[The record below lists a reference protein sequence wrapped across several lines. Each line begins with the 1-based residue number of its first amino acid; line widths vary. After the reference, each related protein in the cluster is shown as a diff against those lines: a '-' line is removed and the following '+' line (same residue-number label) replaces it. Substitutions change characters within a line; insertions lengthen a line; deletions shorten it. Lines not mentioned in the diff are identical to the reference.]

1 MPKVIYTTSKGLV
14 EESGSG
20 INLEIGPTMTV
31 QAKVANGSVVFP
43 GVYTVSGS
51 LAVTLTM
58 PKAETVP
65 GGVFVFRA
73 VSAHAHAVTGSLETE
88 GTTVF
93 TDGTDEGS
101 KLALAAA
108 VGNSVSLISDGKNF
122 CVLANSGSLTISGT

>member
-1 MPKVIYTTSKGLV
+1 MPKVIYTASKGLV
-14 EESGSG
+14 EEGGSG

>member
-1 MPKVIYTTSKGLV
+1 MPKVIYTASKGLV
-14 EESGSG
+14 EEGGSG

-73 VSAHAHAVTGSLETE
+73 ASVHAHAVTGSLETA

-93 TDGTDEGS
+93 TDGTDAGS

>member
-1 MPKVIYTTSKGLV
+1 MPKVIYTASKGLV
-14 EESGSG
+14 EEGGSG

-93 TDGTDEGS
+93 TDGTDTGS